1 MLGATIVAVAAV
13 MLALLATGA
22 TPASA
27 QPAPIAPTVTA
38 PEVPTPGA
46 PDSTEGA
53 DSPDAQVNID
63 LGVDDSQ
70 GEGGISNP
78 VLIIL
83 LLTVL
88 SVAPSLLILVTG
100 FTRIVIVLSLVRNAL
115 GLQSIPPNQV
125 IVGLS
130 LFLAVFVMT
139 PTLKVI
145 YDDALQPLMNDE
157 ITQEQAWDRAQVPLK
172 EFMLDNTRSD
182 ELATFVDAAEANG
195 EAPPATPEETPLT
208 TLIPAFLLSEL
219 KTAFIIGFVV
229 FVPFLVLDLVVSAVL
244 MSLGMM
250 MLPPVF
256 VSLPFKILLFVMVG
270 GWTLVA
276 ESLLRSF
283 H

>member
-22 TPASA
+22 APASA

-283 H
+283 Q

>member
-195 EAPPATPEETPLT
+195 GAPPATPEETPLT

>member
-1 MLGATIVAVAAV
+1 MFGAMILAVVAVALAV
-13 MLALLATGA
+13 VATGA
-22 TPASA
+22 APASA
-27 QPAPIAPTVTA
+27 QEAPIAPTVTA
-38 PEVPTPGA
+38 PDVPTPGT
-46 PDSTEGA
+46 PDPTAGA

-63 LGVDDSQ
+63 LGVDDGQ
-70 GEGGISNP
+70 DEGGLSNP

-145 YDDALQPLMNDE
+145 YDDALQPLMDDE

-172 EFMLDNTRSD
+172 EFMLDNTRTE
-182 ELATFVDAAEANG
+182 ELSTFVDAAEANG
-195 EAPPATPEETPLT
+195 EAPPATPEDTPLT

>member
-22 TPASA
+22 APASA

-46 PDSTEGA
+46 PDSTEGD

-283 H
+283 Q

>member
-1 MLGATIVAVAAV
+1 MLAAMIVAVVAV
-13 MLALLATGA
+13 TLALLASGA
-22 TPASA
+22 APAAA
-27 QPAPIAPTVTA
+27 QAAPIAPTVTA
-38 PEVPTPGA
+38 PEAPTPGA

-70 GEGGISNP
+70 AEGGISNP

-172 EFMLDNTRSD
+172 EFMLDNTRTD

>member
-1 MLGATIVAVAAV
+1 MLVATIVAVVAV
-13 MLALLATGA
+13 TLALLATGA
-22 TPASA
+22 GPAAA
-27 QPAPIAPTVTA
+27 QSAPIAPTVTA

-46 PDSTEGA
+46 PDSTEDA

-70 GEGGISNP
+70 GEDGISNP

>member
-22 TPASA
+22 APASA

>member
-22 TPASA
+22 APASA
-27 QPAPIAPTVTA
+27 QP
-38 PEVPTPGA
+38 PTPGA